1 VPLLTRRPDKDPHRK
16 GWYVFF
22 GDIRVGHIGER
33 AGVPHD
39 VDKWGWHCG
48 FGPGCDT
55 REMTSGTGKD
65 LEEARVGFEAAWA
78 RLAPTK
84 TEAHFELWR
93 YQRDFTA
100 WKYRMWDEK
109 CQMPTQRSDGR
120 SKCFCGAEIT
130 IASIPQHVREAHRG
144 IGDKR
149 PDQKAPFDRYPNRS

>member
-84 TEAHFELWR
+84 TGAHFELWR

-100 WKYRMWDEK
+100 WKYRNGM
-109 CQMPTQRSDGR
+109 RSARCRRSGVTAGR
-120 SKCFCGAEIT
+120 SASAARRSPSPRSRSTSARRTAE
-130 IASIPQHVREAHRG
+130 
-144 IGDKR
+144 
-149 PDQKAPFDRYPNRS
+149 